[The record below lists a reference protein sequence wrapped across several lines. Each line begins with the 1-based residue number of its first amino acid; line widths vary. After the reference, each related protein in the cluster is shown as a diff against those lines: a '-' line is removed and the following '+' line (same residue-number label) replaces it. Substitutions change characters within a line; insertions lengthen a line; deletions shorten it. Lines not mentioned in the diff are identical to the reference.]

1 MYGTVRRDVLPES
14 SAILEMERVLLNRET
29 LEERMDD
36 GHFDVREGF
45 ESESRLSMP
54 LPPAPIVQSRPS
66 TSAAPP
72 SSGLTVSLQ
81 DVSTNKDGKKRIRP
95 VLVQQVTPF
104 LVSPTKQYQSQR
116 TALPLAASP
125 AAATDGKKR
134 QRTLS
139 SIMGPGNENQ
149 GQQLGT
155 TVINSTF
162 TLPVIQLL
170 KHGQNVLSV
179 PSVRP
184 FFSVHGGKGGNVD
197 AVEFKNNANGN
208 LVVGCVL
215 MECTDGCCRLSS
227 VCFEGGK
234 SSMEHFLSYCCVGC
248 YL

>member
-1 MYGTVRRDVLPES
+1 MYGTVRRDILPES

-45 ESESRLSMP
+45 ESESRLPVP
-54 LPPAPIVQSRPS
+54 LPAAPIVQSRPT

-95 VLVQQVTPF
+95 VLVQQATPF
-104 LVSPTKQYQSQR
+104 LVSPTKQHQSQR
-116 TALPLAASP
+116 TAVPLAASP
-125 AAATDGKKR
+125 AAANGKKR

-139 SIMGPGNENQ
+139 SILGAGNENH

-162 TLPVIQLL
+162 TLPVIQVLN
-170 KHGQNVLSV
+170 HGQNVLSV

-184 FFSVHGGKGGNVD
+184 FFSVRGGKGGNVD

-208 LVVGCVL
+208 L
-215 MECTDGCCRLSS
+215 EIDS
-227 VCFEGGK
+227 VCLKEFIDWR
-234 SSMEHFLSYCCVGC
+234 L
-248 YL
+248 L